1 MMQLKIVSIIAAAA
15 MATAAAAQQKPA
27 PAPASASASGKVGY
41 VNSERVM
48 LGSRATRKSKQDLDD
63 KYQRLLKEIEAGPQ
77 DQIDRRKNA
86 LVDEMALEREDA
98 LRQFVERTNRI
109 IRQIAMD
116 ENFDAVFVEA
126 AFASARVDLTD
137 KVIKEL
143 DAAP

>member
-1 MMQLKIVSIIAAAA
+1 MNPFRICLIAAAA
-15 MATAAAAQQKPA
+15 VIATAASAQEKPA
-27 PAPASASASGKVGY
+27 PASGKVGY
-41 VNSERVM
+41 INSERVM
-48 LGSRATRKSKQDLDD
+48 LGSRTTRKSKQDLDD
-63 KYQRLLKEIEAGPQ
+63 KYQKVVKEIEAGPK

-86 LVDEMALEREDA
+86 LVDDMALEREDA

-116 ENFDAVFVEA
+116 ENFDAVFIEA

-143 DAAP
+143 DAGR

>member
-15 MATAAAAQQKPA
+15 MATAAAAQEKPA
-27 PAPASASASGKVGY
+27 PASGKVGY

-48 LGSRATRKSKQDLDD
+48 LGSRTTRKSKQDLDD
-63 KYQRLLKEIEAGPQ
+63 KYQRLVKEIEAGPQ
-77 DQIDRRKNA
+77 DQIDRRRNA
-86 LVDEMALEREDA
+86 LVDDMALEREDA

-126 AFASARVDLTD
+126 AFASARADLTD

-143 DAAP
+143 DAGR